1 MKFYT
6 SALALAS
13 CASAIVVPAG
23 SAPKYDVDVAVIGGG
38 SSGIHAAINLKD
50 DGLRVAVIEKENQIG
65 GHAQT
70 YINPVTKRPTNIG
83 VTLFEN
89 TKTVQK
95 YIGRLGVALAKN
107 NPFSATT
114 STNKQYDFTLGIPIP
129 AQSKA
134 QATATQDAM
143 AAAMQAYAQNVL
155 PKYPWIDQGYLMPNP
170 VPQELLLPFGEFAAK
185 YNFSAILPL
194 ISQLN
199 WYPGNITAIPTIYGI
214 KKFGPGLLQSVSSEF
229 LVAASGD
236 TRSIYEAAAKVLGN
250 SIYLNSEVVSVRR
263 NAAGKGVVV
272 AFKQNG
278 KTITL
283 RARKLVV
290 AMPQT
295 RANTKM
301 FDLCEKERKLITK
314 FAAFGYVAG
323 VAHIPGLENGL
334 QNVGALTPANVPI
347 VPGNNGYFQTGSPDD
362 FLIGTG
368 FPNTDYTLEDAKA
381 LMRKELTT
389 LARIGGAPADA
400 AEKCTFP
407 MLEDHAPYYLHVTGH
422 DIAQGFYRD
431 FIALEGYRNT
441 YWTGAVFAGHNSGLI
456 WNWNDGTVLPAIK
469 RDLELET
476 SL

>member
-6 SALALAS
+6 SAIALAS
-13 CASAIVVPAG
+13 CATAIVVPAG
-23 SAPKYDVDVAVIGGG
+23 SAPKYDVDVAIIGGG
-38 SSGIHAAINLKD
+38 SSGIHAAVNLKD
-50 DGLRVAVIEKENQIG
+50 GGLKVAVIEKDKQIG

-83 VTLFEN
+83 VALFEN

-129 AQSKA
+129 AQSQA
-134 QATATQDAM
+134 QAAATKEAM

-155 PKYPWIDQGYLMPNP
+155 PKYPWIDQGYLIPNP

-185 YNFSAILPL
+185 NNFSAILPL

-236 TRSIYEAAAKVLGN
+236 TRSIYEAAAKVLGD

-272 AFKQNG
+272 VFKRNG

-290 AMPQT
+290 AIPQT
-295 RANTKM
+295 RANTK
-301 FDLCEKERKLITK
+301 ITS
-314 FAAFGYVAG
+314 V
-323 VAHIPGLENGL
+323 LS
-334 QNVGALTPANVPI
+334 TPANIPL

-362 FLIGTG
+362 FLIGTA
-368 FPNTDYTLEDAKA
+368 FDNTDYTLEDAKA
-381 LMRKELTT
+381 LVRKELTT
-389 LARIGGAPADA
+389 LARVGGAPADA

-422 DIAQGFYRD
+422 DIAKGFYRD
-431 FIALEGYRNT
+431 LIALEGYRNT

-469 RDLELET
+469 KALELET

>member
-6 SALALAS
+6 SAIALAS
-13 CASAIVVPAG
+13 CATAIVVPAG
-23 SAPKYDVDVAVIGGG
+23 SAPKYDVDVAIIGGG
-38 SSGIHAAINLKD
+38 SSGIHAAVNLKD
-50 DGLRVAVIEKENQIG
+50 GGLKVAVIEKDKQIG

-129 AQSKA
+129 AQSQA
-134 QATATQDAM
+134 QAAATKEAQ

-155 PKYPWIDQGYLMPNP
+155 PKYPWIDQGYLIPNP

-185 YNFSAILPL
+185 NNFSAILPI

-214 KKFGPGLLQSVSSEF
+214 KKFGPGLLQ
-229 LVAASGD
+229 
-236 TRSIYEAAAKVLGN
+236 TAAKVLGD

-272 AFKQNG
+272 VFKRNG

-290 AMPQT
+290 AIPQT

-314 FAAFGYVAG
+314 FSAFGYVAG

-334 QNVGALTPANVPI
+334 QNVGALTPANIPL

-362 FLIGTG
+362 FLIGTA
-368 FPNTDYTLEDAKA
+368 FDNTDYTLEDARA
-381 LMRKELTT
+381 LVRKELTT
-389 LARIGGAPADA
+389 LARVGGAPADA

-431 FIALEGYRNT
+431 LIALEGYRNT

-469 RDLELET
+469 KALELET

>member
-6 SALALAS
+6 SAIALAS
-13 CASAIVVPAG
+13 CATAIVVPAG
-23 SAPKYDVDVAVIGGG
+23 SAPKYDVDVVIIGGG
-38 SSGIHAAINLKD
+38 SSGIHAAVNLKD
-50 DGLRVAVIEKENQIG
+50 GGLKVAVIEKDKQIG

-129 AQSKA
+129 AQSQA
-134 QATATQDAM
+134 QAAATKEAQ

-155 PKYPWIDQGYLMPNP
+155 PKYPWIDQGYLIPNP

-185 YNFSAILPL
+185 NNFSAILPI

-199 WYPGNITAIPTIYGI
+199 WYPGNITAIPHH
-214 KKFGPGLLQSVSSEF
+214 LREF

-236 TRSIYEAAAKVLGN
+236 TRSIYEAAAKVLGD

-272 AFKQNG
+272 VFKRNG

-290 AMPQT
+290 AIPQT

-314 FAAFGYVAG
+314 FSAFGYVAG

-334 QNVGALTPANVPI
+334 QNVGALTPANIPL

-362 FLIGTG
+362 FLIGTA
-368 FPNTDYTLEDAKA
+368 FDNTDYTLEDAKA
-381 LMRKELTT
+381 LVRKELTT
-389 LARIGGAPADA
+389 LARVGGAPADA

-431 FIALEGYRNT
+431 LIALEGYRNT

-469 RDLELET
+469 KALELET

>member
-6 SALALAS
+6 SAIALAS
-13 CASAIVVPAG
+13 CATAIVVPAG
-23 SAPKYDVDVAVIGGG
+23 SAPKYDVDVAIIGGG
-38 SSGIHAAINLKD
+38 SSGIHAAVNLKD
-50 DGLRVAVIEKENQIG
+50 DGLKVAVIEKDKQIG

-129 AQSKA
+129 AQSQA
-134 QATATQDAM
+134 QAAATKEAQ

-155 PKYPWIDQGYLMPNP
+155 PKYPWIDQGYLIPNP

-185 YNFSAILPL
+185 NNFSAILPI

-199 WYPGNITAIPTIYGI
+199 WYPGNITAIPAIYGI
-214 KKFGPGLLQSVSSEF
+214 KKFGPGLLQ
-229 LVAASGD
+229 
-236 TRSIYEAAAKVLGN
+236 TAAKVLGD

-272 AFKQNG
+272 VFKRNG

-290 AMPQT
+290 AIPQT

-314 FAAFGYVAG
+314 FSAFGYVAG

-334 QNVGALTPANVPI
+334 QNVGALTPANIPL

-362 FLIGTG
+362 FLIGTA
-368 FPNTDYTLEDAKA
+368 FDNTDYTLEDAKA
-381 LMRKELTT
+381 LVRKELTT
-389 LARIGGAPADA
+389 LARVGGAPADA

-431 FIALEGYRNT
+431 LIALEGYRNT

-469 RDLELET
+469 KALELET